1 MKTGKFIA
9 FGIAV
14 LILTSVLSCSVW
26 AATELSKE
34 KIIEIAQEKVL
45 AMGEDLAAMTV
56 TYDVG
61 NEMLKKHLMR
71 VGVSQYNK
79 QTKSWDAVQGTT
91 PEAWRP
97 KLKNRAYQAVYF
109 APKQQ
114 MKGGDFWVFVDL
126 NTGEVIDSVGG
137 K

>member
-1 MKTGKFIA
+1 MVALGVF
-9 FGIAV
+9 V
-14 LILTSVLSCSVW
+14 LLLALISSHAAWT
-26 AATELSKE
+26 ATELSKE
-34 KIIEIAQEKVL
+34 KIIEIAQAKVL
-45 AMGEDLAAMTV
+45 ATGNDLAAMTV
-56 TYDVG
+56 TYDVE

-109 APKQQ
+109 APNQK

-137 K
+137 E